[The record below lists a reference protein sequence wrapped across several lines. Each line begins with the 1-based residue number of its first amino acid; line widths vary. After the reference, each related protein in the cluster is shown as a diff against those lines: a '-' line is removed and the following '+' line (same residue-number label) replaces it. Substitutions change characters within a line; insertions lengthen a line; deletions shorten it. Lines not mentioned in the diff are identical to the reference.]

1 MSIKHSYMLGSFF
14 EIENDQQGTLNKIRD
29 TSETK
34 RYAPSNN
41 LKDEDIVLRHK
52 KEAYSEIPCR
62 ASSDLH
68 EWHNDG
74 ATVSTWDSVKLQG
87 R

>member
-1 MSIKHSYMLGSFF
+1 MLLT
-14 EIENDQQGTLNKIRD
+14 NQ
-29 TSETK
+29 
-34 RYAPSNN
+34 
-41 LKDEDIVLRHK
+41 DEDRVQSCEESK
-52 KEAYSEIPCR
+52 SEIPCR

-74 ATVSTWDSVKLQG
+74 GTVSTRDSVKLQG